1 MGEAALNDLE
11 GYIYSV
17 KGKIQEQEEVMNKGT
32 ELEDWLYE
40 AEAKTADVATFKAKH
55 RELRKLAEPIF
66 DRFIESTARPE
77 AVATARKTIITVR
90 EKLAEWPTSRPWVNE
105 TEIAKVLEML
115 KKAEDWIDE
124 KEAAQGTVAASEE
137 PVFRSEDVPK
147 QLSMVAREFERLLK
161 KPKPA
166 PPKVEKTNSAMASN
180 STNGDSTINS
190 NSTTGSAGDN
200 STTTQET
207 ADEKVKVN
215 IKVEDGEDTPAA
227 GTEENSA
234 EAGEAA
240 AAADTA
246 STEANVGADAAG
258 KGEL

>member
-1 MGEAALNDLE
+1 MG
-11 GYIYSV
+11 
-17 KGKIQEQEEVMNKGT
+17 
-32 ELEDWLYE
+32 
-40 AEAKTADVATFKAKH
+40 
-55 RELRKLAEPIF
+55 
-66 DRFIESTARPE
+66 
-77 AVATARKTIITVR
+77 
-90 EKLAEWPTSRPWVNE
+90 
-105 TEIAKVLEML
+105 
-115 KKAEDWIDE
+115 
-124 KEAAQGTVAASEE
+124 
-137 PVFRSEDVPK
+137 FRSEDVPK

-166 PPKVEKTNSAMASN
+166 PPKVEKTNSTMASN
-180 STNGDSTINS
+180 STNGNSTINS

-227 GTEENSA
+227 GTEENS

-246 STEANVGADAAG
+246 STEANV
-258 KGEL
+258 